1 MSAVADQAFA
11 DMIAAKRRA
20 VDDCA
25 ADIIA
30 RIQAPQDF
38 TCRRRWETIVLAL
51 VTIPDRET
59 DMAIRAST
67 DGDQTKSV
75 SIPKSQITILSRE
88 CDGLFLVVTMKAWVA
103 IDRHLA
109 QANMPQIKSSVS
121 WTDDQRAGWR
131 RVQQHTRRVRATLA
145 AKARGQSYTPPQRKP
160 LLTRNDAS

>member
-1 MSAVADQAFA
+1 MSAAADQAFA
-11 DMIAAKRRA
+11 DMMVAKRRA

-38 TCRRRWETIVLAL
+38 TSRRRLETIVLAL
-51 VTIPDRET
+51 VTVPARET
-59 DMAIRAST
+59 LDAFRAST
-67 DGDQTKSV
+67 DGEDAKAV
-75 SIPKSQITILSRE
+75 SIPKSQIEVLLRE
-88 CDGLFLVVTMKAWVA
+88 CDGLFLVATMKAWVA
-103 IDRHLA
+103 IDRHMA
-109 QANMPQIKSSVS
+109 QANMPQLAKSVA

-131 RVQQHTRRVRATLA
+131 RIQQHTRSARSTLA